1 MLAINLDI
9 LTGFLLDFLV
19 QFGVIISILFI
30 ATKGR
35 RFITQFSPNN
45 NLYQGNMAVV
55 ISSIGFYISLIIII
69 NTGIQGESFG
79 YIYDMIIISSL
90 IFFGLLFL
98 AINRL
103 IVNFFYFKELNPEH
117 ELGRENI
124 AFAIFQAG
132 GFLATSIIFY
142 KSFAGFELNL
152 GLIYVGTLYFF
163 ITQISIF
170 VVVKLFILKT
180 PYDDIR
186 EIQKGN
192 IAVSIEFLSLFI
204 SVALLFGNVT
214 QAVVDINIVS
224 VATLFTYFIISS
236 IFIIYLPTLLTS
248 VLTSGNKRVDSSIG
262 DGNILVAIKSAVIKI
277 VIAIVIVETLPL
289 NIVIIM

>member
-214 QAVVDINIVS
+214 QAVVDINLVS

>member
-19 QFGVIISILFI
+19 QFGVIISILFL

-35 RFITQFSPNN
+35 KFITQFSPNN

-55 ISSIGFYISLIIII
+55 ISSVGFYISLIILVY
-69 NTGIQGESFG
+69 TAIQGESFG
-79 YIYDMIIISSL
+79 YVLDILIISSIIL
-90 IFFGLLFL
+90 FGLLFL

-103 IVNFFYFKELNPEH
+103 IVNSFYFRELNPEH

-124 AFAIFQAG
+124 AFAIFQTG

-142 KSFAGFELNL
+142 KSFAGFDFNL

-170 VVVKLFILKT
+170 IVVKLFILKT
-180 PYDDIR
+180 SYDDIR

-204 SVALLFGNVT
+204 SISLLFGNIA
-214 QAVVDINIVS
+214 QAVIDINIVS
-224 VATLFTYFIISS
+224 VATLFIYFLISS
-236 IFIIYLPTLLTS
+236 IFIIYLPTFLTS
-248 VLTSGNKRVDSSIG
+248 ILTTGNKRVDSSIG

-277 VIAIVIVETLPL
+277 TIAVVIVETLPL
-289 NIVIIM
+289 NIVIII